1 MLRSPAGASA
11 ATQCYLDSAVADYWT
26 FEFQYKGFYR
36 ASGKCYYDSSTQVYN
51 NCENNK
57 HFSECNAGYYIN
69 QSVSMGPGFTNSC
82 TPCSPGTYTTQ
93 VGNIGGQA
101 PGQDGSYTYATSC
114 TACSPGTYNSATAA
128 TGCSSCP
135 SGYTSATGATSQ
147 SGCYM
152 NVPAGKYVKTANDS
166 SASTCSAGYWNPAH
180 TVYYGKTSNCN
191 QCTGATYSDTA
202 GASSCKQCPTAIEH
216 VGLVTDY
223 WYWSSNGVHD
233 MVYGCRASF
242 SEYTTTGSYAY
253 SCGYCGGDYGVN
265 DGCGDDWCTNVI
277 DGTVCAASYYNP
289 NGNNQIWA
297 ASAADLKS
305 NLCVSVGVGNWS
317 ESGATAP
324 TQCPAGYRDGPA
336 ATSQSGCAKNCINQS
351 IAGGTNVPVSGTVNY
366 PNSCEYTTVCNDGYN
381 QSSDG
386 VCSQLCGLGF
396 TTLRTG
402 TGLVIP
408 LYSEKL
414 SSPAIHIGYNG
425 GMCYGILESGSG
437 NGINL
442 EFGDQTYHTG
452 R

>member
-1 MLRSPAGASA
+1 MAESDAKGTFTYSCAVCDGDYGVSAACSDIMCNAHDSLDSKCSASYYNPTAGGELWGANSTELKNKLCISVGAGNWSGSGATAPTQCPAG
-11 ATQCYLDSAVADYWT
+11 
-26 FEFQYKGFYR
+26 YR
-36 ASGKCYYDSSTQVYN
+36 D
-51 NCENNK
+51 
-57 HFSECNAGYYIN
+57 
-69 QSVSMGPGFTNSC
+69 GP
-82 TPCSPGTYTTQ
+82 
-93 VGNIGGQA
+93 A
-101 PGQDGSYTYATSC
+101 
-114 TACSPGTYNSATAA
+114 
-128 TGCSSCP
+128 
-135 SGYTSATGATSQ
+135 ATSQ

-191 QCTGATYSDTA
+191 RCTGATYSDTA
-202 GASSCKQCPTAIEH
+202 GASSCKQCPTATEYA
-216 VGLVTDY
+216 GLVTDY

-277 DGTVCAASYYNP
+277 NGTVCAASYYNP

-305 NLCVSVGVGNWS
+305 NLCVSVGAGNWS

-351 IAGGTNVPVSGTVNY
+351 IAGGTNVPVSSTVYYGN
-366 PNSCEYTTVCNDGYN
+366 NCEYTTVCNDGYN

-402 TGLVIP
+402 SGLVIP

-425 GMCYGILESGSG
+425 GMCYGILESGTG
-437 NGINL
+437 DGINM
-442 EFGDQTYHTG
+442 EYGGQTYHTG